1 MQMTARQRNTQHQ
14 TPRRRQNWGGV
25 LATCALLVGIG
36 WRQTAPQTLRT
47 AYVPAPTRHSSVV
60 ARNAAAER
68 NCQSRSGSSA
78 GRTATEAVGFRG
90 IDASYNPTWL
100 EIQDQSV
107 SSLEWMHLQTA
118 WASMATALYAFDMWR
133 ILNRIPPTAVEVA
146 AAAIIFWGLYAS
158 RLTDVSKLDKHYQVS
173 FYASI
178 GWTFYAVVSLVHSFC
193 YGPTPILPLSLA
205 EPLHSVAAVVFLASC
220 VYFYKYHWGRQIRHV
235 MEGRFRP
242 WFAVGLAS
250 LTLAHA
256 LSVGHILKMFDD
268 AGWLPTVVKIYHDQ
282 WQWIADTRLLEL
294 YLTALA
300 LFLVILHLRGVLTG
314 TANATIV
321 FVGTV
326 IAPTAALFGE
336 TFFIDAVA
344 WQHYFMWGPKHW

>member
-1 MQMTARQRNTQHQ
+1 M
-14 TPRRRQNWGGV
+14 
-25 LATCALLVGIG
+25 
-36 WRQTAPQTLRT
+36 
-47 AYVPAPTRHSSVV
+47 V
-60 ARNAAAER
+60 ARAAAAER
-68 NCQSRSGSSA
+68 NSQSRSGSSTG

-107 SSLEWMHLQTA
+107 STLEWLHPQTA
-118 WASMATALYAFDMWR
+118 WAGAATALYAFDMWR
-133 ILNRIPPTAVEVA
+133 IVNRIPPTALEVA
-146 AAAIIFWGLYAS
+146 AAAIIFCGLYAS
-158 RLTDVSKLDKHYQVS
+158 RLNDVGKLDKHYQVS

-178 GWTFYAVVSLVHSFC
+178 GWTFYALVSLVHSFC
-193 YGPTPILPLSLA
+193 YGPHPILPLSLA

-220 VYFYKYHWGRQIRHV
+220 VYFYKYHWGRQIRHI

-242 WFAVGLAS
+242 WFAVGLGS

-256 LSVGHILKMFDD
+256 LSVGHIWKMFDD
-268 AGWLPTVVKIYHDQ
+268 AGWLPTIVKIYPDQ